1 MEFSPILILA
11 YYIQTLSP
19 FIWQWDHSGVGIRWY
34 GTAYLTGFILAYFI
48 LKKLIKDNRLHL
60 PAAKLPDFVLFVA
73 IFGVVIGGRLGEAA
87 LYRPGMFT
95 TFTHH
100 FPYWSLLMV
109 QDGGMSAHGG
119 IIGVFVATFIFARR
133 HHYQFLNLIDAGA
146 MVAPIGIGFGRLA
159 NFING
164 ELYGHVW
171 HSRLAVQ
178 FPTELIYQSQ
188 PLDARI
194 RHLAGKIAAAHPH
207 MAQFMNQNPVAGMVT
222 YLTRHLQAHHPALTE
237 ALALHPQA
245 EIVRLAATGKYG
257 FLDQQL
263 GQIPDFMRQIRLNVN
278 VRHLWQ
284 SLHPNFHGPLPFADR
299 LQIVSLARQGNAVVI
314 HQLRRILEPRIPS
327 QLIEAFFEGLVLF
340 LICWFIGR
348 HWRKAGMASG
358 AFAVFY
364 PIMRIIG
371 EQFRQGDQPKLIF
384 GHWISLGVIYSV
396 PMLVV
401 GLVYWIYLMRRPV
414 VQKTAA

>member
-1 MEFSPILILA
+1 MILA

-19 FIWQWDHSGVGIRWY
+19 FIWQWGHSGFGIRWY

-48 LKKLIKDNRLHL
+48 LKKLIKDQQLHL

-95 TFTHH
+95 TFTHN

-119 IIGVFVATFIFARR
+119 IIGVFVAAFIFARR
-133 HHYQFLNLIDAGA
+133 HKCSFLNLIDAGA

-194 RHLAGKIAAAHPH
+194 RHLAGKLTTTHPH
-207 MAQFMNQNPVAGMVT
+207 LAQWMDQNPVAGMVT
-222 YLTRHLQAHHPALTE
+222 FLTRHLQAHHPNLMQ
-237 ALALHPQA
+237 ALAIHPQA
-245 EIVRLAATGKYG
+245 ELVRLAKTGKYP
-257 FLDQQL
+257 FLQQQL
-263 GQIPDFMRQIRLNVN
+263 RQVPDFLRQIQLNVN

-284 SLHPNFHGPLPFADR
+284 SLHPNFHGALPFSAR
-299 LQIVSLARQGNAVVI
+299 LQIIRLARQGNAMVI
-314 HQLRRILEPRIPS
+314 TQLRHILEPRIPS
-327 QLIEAFFEGLVLF
+327 ELIEAFFEGLVLF

-348 HWRKAGMASG
+348 NWRKAGMASG

-371 EQFRQGDQPKLIF
+371 EQFRQGDQPKYIF
-384 GHWISLGVIYSV
+384 GHWISLGVLYSV
-396 PMLVV
+396 PMLIV
-401 GLVYWIYLMRRPV
+401 GLAYWIYLIRRPAPDP
-414 VQKTAA
+414 AASTFP